1 MARRE
6 EPKDPRAVATASVWG
21 IACGVLGIS
30 IPLIAITGGSYGLGY
45 LPILGVI
52 GATVSSAAI
61 WLSPFGKQAPQLS
74 TQELD
79 DMKDGLLDIHDHVSA
94 LERRLE
100 DQELRLR
107 ITQANTDGAKDVTQN
122 NTSQS

>member
-1 MARRE
+1 MARNE

-30 IPLIAITGGSYGLGY
+30 IPLIAISHGSFGLGF
-45 LPILGVI
+45 LPLVGVI
-52 GATVSSAAI
+52 GAAVSTAAI
-61 WLSPFGKQAPQLS
+61 WLSPHGKPTQQLPAH
-74 TQELD
+74 ELD
-79 DMKDGLLDIHDHVSA
+79 DIKDGLLDIHDHVSA

-107 ITQANTDGAKDVTQN
+107 ISQANTDSVKDSPSN
-122 NTSQS
+122 NVG